1 MHAHNGSNEVAEWK
15 IAHLLNY
22 KVPIPDVGALLRFRH
37 HRERAPS
44 IDTERLNW
52 RRVSAATD
60 TRMDKNS
67 ARAPLWPRGRGL
79 SLSLS
84 FDTIH
89 YFRGGGVSVCVFHY
103 EKAGHFRHNKQQS
116 DFIALLPSMHFYS
129 CVCRS
134 WKMHAPRERSGV
146 LVCEGPKQPSVATTR
161 FWNAKFLNAHFGYAI
176 GAQTARQLMALG
188 LNNKIYLDVNKGA

>member
-79 SLSLS
+79 SLS

-103 EKAGHFRHNKQQS
+103 TKKRATS
-116 DFIALLPSMHFYS
+116 
-129 CVCRS
+129 
-134 WKMHAPRERSGV
+134 
-146 LVCEGPKQPSVATTR
+146 ATT
-161 FWNAKFLNAHFGYAI
+161 
-176 GAQTARQLMALG
+176 
-188 LNNKIYLDVNKGA
+188 NNKAILLRCCHRCTFIHVRMSLMKNACTERAKWCACVRGTKTAKCRDDSFLEREISKCAFWIRNRCANGSTAHGSRIE